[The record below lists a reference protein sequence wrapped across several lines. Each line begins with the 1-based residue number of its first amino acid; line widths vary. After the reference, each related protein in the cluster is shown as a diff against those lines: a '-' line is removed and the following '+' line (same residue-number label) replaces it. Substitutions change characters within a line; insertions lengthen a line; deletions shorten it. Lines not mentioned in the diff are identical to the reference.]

1 MPWLR
6 ILVAL
11 PVFVTLG
18 VWLLVSGLRALRTGS
33 ANAGGK
39 LIVYRKRPVFFV
51 VTVLVQL
58 SFALLALWEAFYI
71 LNGRGGGG

>member
-1 MPWLR
+1 ML
-6 ILVAL
+6 
-11 PVFVTLG
+11 VTLG
-18 VWLLVSGLRALRTGS
+18 VWLLVSAIRALRTGS

-39 LIVYRKRPVFFV
+39 VIAYRKRPVFFV

-71 LNGRGGGG
+71 LYGIGGGG